1 MRINLKIIINL
12 YLLLVL
18 SCEKFPPGNTS
29 SEAENNP
36 PNTTLANIPREGAT
50 LYALVNFNWDGED
63 DDGYIDYYQYRYT
76 TEYLIQ
82 SDEDT
87 GAYYFTST
95 DTSGQL
101 VTTWWKIDS
110 TMVQDWQ
117 SIKETNAVIAF
128 NSLAILNHQ
137 LFEVRAVDNSG
148 NVDESPA
155 SLNFYTNQTQ
165 FPETEITSPL
175 NNADFLAKPE
185 VDDWYKGI
193 PITFTANDPDGNI
206 TEYAWR
212 VDGGEWNWT
221 TDTSVII
228 PPTAWS
234 EPLEEEH
241 IITVISRDDTYLIDP
256 VGDSIEIEIYV
267 PTFEK
272 DILILDGTVEDASL
286 PDFDG
291 LITDEMTDSAYYE
304 IFGGNRGDLI
314 VDDRDFAR
322 RRFPNLSLIHI

>member
-1 MRINLKIIINL
+1 M
-12 YLLLVL
+12 
-18 SCEKFPPGNTS
+18 
-29 SEAENNP
+29 
-36 PNTTLANIPREGAT
+36 
-50 LYALVNFNWDGED
+50 
-63 DDGYIDYYQYRYT
+63 
-76 TEYLIQ
+76 
-82 SDEDT
+82 
-87 GAYYFTST
+87 
-95 DTSGQL
+95 
-101 VTTWWKIDS
+101 
-110 TMVQDWQ
+110 
-117 SIKETNAVIAF
+117 
-128 NSLAILNHQ
+128 NSFIL
-137 LFEVRAVDNSG
+137 
-148 NVDESPA
+148 
-155 SLNFYTNQTQ
+155 
-165 FPETEITSPL
+165 ITSPL

-304 IFGGNRGDLI
+304 IFGGMIFMDLCKNHLSLYNNSNVLNLTNYNLLKNQRKKRVIISNIFKGSSISKLENLMPGDLI
-314 VDDRDFAR
+314 KKINNKEINTLQDFR
-322 RRFPNLSLIHI
+322 KIINNLYLLK